1 MGTEWFLVKG
11 EMNQM
16 VSFCD
21 RLKEERSRL
30 GMTQTAFGEI
40 GGVTKKTQMLYES
53 GDRAPDSVYLEKI
66 SALGVDVGYLVTGN
80 RSIVV
85 KPLNEISDQ
94 QMAAGISQFLID
106 ALEMDMF
113 ELNDGVSFDFTV
125 KLAVHCIRKAAG
137 LTGQLDISGEAITRK
152 A

>member
-1 MGTEWFLVKG
+1 MLWCVQ
-11 EMNQM
+11 MN
-16 VSFCD
+16 SFSE

-30 GMTQTAFGEI
+30 GLSQTEFAQI
-40 GGVTKKTQMLYES
+40 GGVQRRAQVNYEA
-53 GDRAPDSVYLEKI
+53 GERAPDSVYLEKI

-80 RSIVV
+80 RSNVA

-137 LTGQLDISGEAITRK
+137 LTGQLDISGETITRK